1 MGHGEL
7 WSTMSQVARRLVYLG
22 LDLGTSSLKALAID
36 QAGRVLAVETASYPL
51 MQLRPGWLEQR
62 PDDWWLAACAA
73 TRRLLARPELAPCQ
87 VEAIGLSGQMHGATL
102 VDAGGLVLRPALI
115 WADARG
121 AAELA
126 AFSVHLAPAETLHI
140 TGSLP
145 HVSSTLAKLLW
156 LRAHEPAVYGRIA
169 QILTAKDELR
179 RRLTGAY
186 ATDVVDASGTLLFDI
201 HERRWSPA
209 ILDALGMDVA
219 LLPPVHD
226 SGAITGRVTPA
237 AAEATGLAVGT
248 PVVAGG
254 GDAACAAYG
263 AGLGRGPGA
272 AAAGADVL
280 VSIGTAGQ
288 IFALLDQP
296 RIDPGGRVHT
306 LCSVLPERWYLMG
319 AILAAGHTLSWLARA
334 VGDPRAPES
343 AADGARPEVGQL
355 LAEASGVLPGADG
368 LLFLPHL
375 LGERSPHMDPTARGA
390 FVGLT
395 TMHTRAHLARAAVE
409 GVALALRDALAVFHE
424 LGLTPGRVLLAG
436 GGARDP
442 LWRRVLAGVLA
453 LPVVMGATEHG
464 SAYGAALLAARALG
478 DGAAAAPDGVP
489 DAAAAHPSSVTQ
501 PEAPAVALYDRLYAA
516 YRPLYAALRPTVDAL
531 ARLDVDR
538 PAEGDAR
545 SPV

>member
-1 MGHGEL
+1 M
-7 WSTMSQVARRLVYLG
+7 MSHVARQLVYLG

-36 QAGRVLAVETASYPL
+36 AAGGVLAIETASYPL

-62 PDDWWLAACAA
+62 PDDWWTAACDA

-102 VDAGGLVLRPALI
+102 VDAGGHVLRPALI

-121 AAELA
+121 AAELDAFA
-126 AFSVHLAPAETLHI
+126 AHLAPAETLRI

-145 HVSSTLAKLLW
+145 HASSTLAKLLW
-156 LRAHEPAVYGRIA
+156 LRAHEPATFGRAA

-186 ATDVVDASGTLLFDI
+186 ATDITDASGTLLCDI

-209 ILDALGMDVA
+209 ILDALGVDVA

-237 AAEATGLAVGT
+237 AAAATGLPAGT

-254 GDAACAAYG
+254 GGAACAAYG
-263 AGLGRGPGA
+263 AGLGRDPVA
-272 AAAGADVL
+272 ATAGADVL
-280 VSIGTAGQ
+280 VSLGTAGQ

-296 RIDPGGRVHT
+296 QIDSRGRVHT
-306 LCSVLPERWYLMG
+306 LCSVLPERWHLMG
-319 AILAAGHTLSWLARA
+319 AILAAGHTLSWLAQA
-334 VGDPRAPES
+334 VGDPRAPE
-343 AADGARPEVGQL
+343 AGADGARPDIGQL
-355 LAEASGVLPGADG
+355 LTEASGVLPGADG
-368 LLFLPHL
+368 LLFLPYL

-395 TMHTRAHLARAAVE
+395 SAHTRAHLARAAVE
-409 GVALALRDALAVFHE
+409 GVALALRDSLSVFHE

-436 GGARDP
+436 AAARDA
-442 LWRRVLAGVLA
+442 LWRQVLAGVLA
-453 LPVVMGATEHG
+453 LPVVTGATEHG

-478 DGAAAAPDGVP
+478 AGAASPPGGMP
-489 DAAAAHPSSVTQ
+489 DATPPLASSVTR
-501 PEAPAVALYDRLYAA
+501 PEASAVALYDRLYAA
-516 YRPLYAALRPTVDAL
+516 YRPLYGALRPTMDAL
-531 ARLDVDR
+531 ARLHVDR
-538 PAEGDAR
+538 PAAGDAGDPTR
-545 SPV
+545 PERRA